1 MQKMLPQTLD
11 KAATAF
17 PRFLHSYIVYIDAI
31 FSIASCNE
39 TKNTKKMFTNESS
52 DRLTKVV
59 RQKKMH

>member
-1 MQKMLPQTLD
+1 MQKMLPKLWTTQ
-11 KAATAF
+11 
-17 PRFLHSYIVYIDAI
+17 PPHSPGFLHSYIVYIDAI

-59 RQKKMH
+59 RQKKTR